1 MNKAR
6 FIIGAFLALGIG
18 YFGYQALLPPV
29 TEGHSMAPPDL
40 SGIAAG
46 DPIADV
52 ELPETLSETAL
63 IGKNIFDAACAA
75 CHGQN
80 AAGQNGVAP
89 PLVHRTYEPSH
100 HSDMAFVMAARN
112 GVQAHHWNFGN
123 MPPIEGLTDGDVM
136 MVARY
141 VRELQQANGIF

>member
-1 MNKAR
+1 
-6 FIIGAFLALGIG
+6 
-18 YFGYQALLPPV
+18 
-29 TEGHSMAPPDL
+29 MAPPDL